1 MQGLTPGVGWGVVTK
16 MTGHRDRA
24 DVKAKELRS
33 EVRYCALPSV
43 SMARREG
50 GEEGRTGF
58 CIVFHCVDVVG
69 GGRLWDASL
78 ITYLLTY
85 GAVS

>member
-1 MQGLTPGVGWGVVTK
+1 

-24 DVKAKELRS
+24 EAKAKELRS

-50 GEEGRTGF
+50 GGGGGGHTGF
-58 CIVFHCVDVVG
+58 GIVFHCVDVVG
-69 GGRLWDASL
+69 GERLWDASWTCLRRCCCQLFLVGL
-78 ITYLLTY
+78 IRF
-85 GAVS
+85 GSAGS